1 MRIEHMSFHILAA
14 SKLNKAIVFLLRRV
28 QSFQNQQKE

>member
-1 MRIEHMSFHILAA
+1 MRIEHMSFHIPAA
-14 SKLNKAIVFLLRRV
+14 SKSIKVIAFLLCV